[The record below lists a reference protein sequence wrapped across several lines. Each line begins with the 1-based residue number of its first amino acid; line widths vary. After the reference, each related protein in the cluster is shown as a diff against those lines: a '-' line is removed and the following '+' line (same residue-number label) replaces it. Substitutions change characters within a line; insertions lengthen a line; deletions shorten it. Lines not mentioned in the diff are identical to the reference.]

1 MGRLI
6 TGRGVGAALVGLLVL
21 VAVPAIAETLQL
33 QNGRFTATSGGVPTA
48 WRLEA
53 WAKDQ
58 TDVGWEPGTD
68 GGGIARI
75 VNRGPND
82 ARLCQSIS
90 VIPGAEYRV
99 SARVKT
105 DNVGVATAG
114 ALIAIEPR
122 VADSIDVKGTQDWQM
137 LEVSAKNQD
146 AGSWDICLRLG
157 SYANLNTGTAWFTD
171 VRVDVVGG
179 AAPQTGSRWPSLGL
193 GTMIASF
200 RAAPWSA
207 TGIPLVAGLVL
218 AFGLGVIGRRFDG

>member
-1 MGRLI
+1 MGRLMLV
-6 TGRGVGAALVGLLVL
+6 RCAAMALLASLPVSAAASAQL
-21 VAVPAIAETLQL
+21 L

-68 GGGIARI
+68 GGGLARI

-90 VIPGAEYRV
+90 VTPGAEYRV
-99 SARVKT
+99 TARVKT
-105 DNVGVATAG
+105 ENVGHATAG

-122 VADSIDVKGTQDWQM
+122 VADSVDLKGTQDWQT

-146 AGSWDICLRLG
+146 AASWDVCLRLG

-179 AAPQTGSRWPSLGL
+179 AAPQTGSRWPSLGI
-193 GTMIASF
+193 GAMVASV
-200 RAAPWSA
+200 RTASWSA
-207 TGIPLVAGLVL
+207 TAIPLVAGLVL
-218 AFGLGVIGRRFDG
+218 AFGLGVLGRRYDG